1 MDVALWVVTGVLA
14 AVFAFAGTNKI
25 VISRE
30 KLLAAP
36 GGGWVGDFDEGFV
49 KTLGALEI
57 VGAVGLVLPGLVGVG
72 TFFVPAAAVG
82 LGLVMVGAAVVE
94 VRRGEPAHALL
105 NLVYLALAVFVVWGR
120 LGPAPLG

>member
-1 MDVALWVVTGVLA
+1 MNVALWIVTGVLA

-30 KLLAAP
+30 KLLEAP
-36 GGGWVGDFDEGFV
+36 GGGWVEDFDEGFV
-49 KTLGALEI
+49 KTLGA
-57 VGAVGLVLPGLVGVG
+57 VGLILPGVVGVAPVL
-72 TFFVPAAAVG
+72 VPLAATG
-82 LGLVMVGAAVVE
+82 LGLVMVGAAFVE

-105 NLVYLALAVFVVWGR
+105 NLFYLALAVFVVWGR

>member
-36 GGGWVGDFDEGFV
+36 GGGWVGDFDETFV
-49 KTLGALEI
+49 KSLGALEI
-57 VGAVGLVLPGLVGVG
+57 VGAVGLVVPGLVGVG
-72 TFFVPAAAVG
+72 AFLVPAAAAG

>member
-120 LGPAPLG
+120 LGPAHLG